1 MTKTKEPNRFANE
14 ALRHIA
20 EINNLVSDYK
30 STEQHLIESKK
41 QLEKAKSDVD
51 AILSETDAD
60 AMDCA
65 ERLVIGG
72 AMVKVLE
79 HRLALNENNVADR
92 LVSLARTVDGAEAFM
107 VGVSGYLARAIRQ
120 QKIAEIAL
128 ELNVNPGKVDPKNI
142 LINRHPKAL
151 AAESLASTS
160 RLGQSGDLSTF
171 AAAEAL
177 NHAARVLPK
186 LQKLAEF
193 EFADANAA

>member
-1 MTKTKEPNRFANE
+1 
-14 ALRHIA
+14 
-20 EINNLVSDYK
+20 
-30 STEQHLIESKK
+30 
-41 QLEKAKSDVD
+41 
-51 AILSETDAD
+51 
-60 AMDCA
+60 
-65 ERLVIGG
+65 
-72 AMVKVLE
+72 
-79 HRLALNENNVADR
+79 
-92 LVSLARTVDGAEAFM
+92 M

>member
-1 MTKTKEPNRFANE
+1 MTTKQKRNRFNGE

-20 EINNLVSDYK
+20 EINTQVSDYK
-30 STEQHLIESKK
+30 SAEQRLIESQG
-41 QLEKAKSDVD
+41 QLEQAQSDVD
-51 AILSETDAD
+51 AILSDINAD

-79 HRLALNENNVADR
+79 HRLALNQNGAADR
-92 LVSLARTVDGAEAFM
+92 LVSLASAVDGAEGFTMGA
-107 VGVSGYLARAIRQ
+107 SGYMARAIRQ
-120 QKIAEIAL
+120 QKIVEIAQ

-142 LINRHPKAL
+142 VINRHPKAL
-151 AAESLASTS
+151 AAEGLASTS
-160 RLGQSGDLSTF
+160 RLGQSGDLSTV
-171 AAAEAL
+171 AATEAL